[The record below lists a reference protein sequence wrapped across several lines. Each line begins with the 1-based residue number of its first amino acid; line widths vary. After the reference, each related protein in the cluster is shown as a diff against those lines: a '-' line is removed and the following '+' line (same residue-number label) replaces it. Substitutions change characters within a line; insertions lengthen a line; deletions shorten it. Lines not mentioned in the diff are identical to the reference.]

1 MKENSHIYKIIGK
14 YLLRKEQKSEKQEII
29 TWYDSYDLGYSPTEE
44 HIEDT
49 GKSVKQKVFQ
59 SIKNERST
67 LPTLTL
73 WKPIA
78 IAVSFL
84 LVFGLT
90 YSYLSG
96 EKEEMADMKLLSTI
110 SPAKPKA
117 RITLENGE
125 IIDLENL
132 PIDSCIKIDHI
143 EITKNSAG
151 QITYSLSDD
160 APKISG
166 ENIIETPTNANY
178 TLVLP
183 DGTTVLL
190 NVNTKLKYPRSF
202 DNNDR
207 IVELNGEAY
216 FVVANHNQ
224 QKFIV
229 KTQQQTTEV
238 LGTKFNVKAKDNQ
251 ITEVTTLEEGSIRV
265 VNNNTLDTEFIKP
278 GQQVE
283 LNYNNT
289 KIQQVELEPFLAWTK
304 GYFYM
309 DESNI
314 SEVLQ
319 EIADWYD
326 IDIDF
331 TKSKSLTTYKGKI
344 PKNMKLD
351 KLIKLLEHIDL
362 KVKPTVAK
370 DKIKLIVK

>member
-110 SPAKPKA
+110 SPAKPQA

-202 DNNDR
+202 DNDDR

>member
-110 SPAKPKA
+110 SPAKPQA

-202 DNNDR
+202 DNDDR

-351 KLIKLLEHIDL
+351 ELIKLLEHIDL

>member
-29 TWYDSYDLGYSPTEE
+29 TWYDSYDLGNSPTEE
-44 HIEDT
+44 HIEHT

-59 SIKNERST
+59 SIKSERST
-67 LPTLTL
+67 LPTLAL

-78 IAVSFL
+78 IAVSLL

-96 EKEEMADMKLLSTI
+96 EKEKMADMKLLSTI
-110 SPAKPKA
+110 SPATPQA

-143 EITKNSAG
+143 EITKDSAG

-166 ENIIETPTNANY
+166 ENIIETPANANY
-178 TLVLP
+178 TLVLS

-190 NVNTKLKYPRSF
+190 NANTKLKYPRSF
-202 DNNDR
+202 GNNDR

-216 FVVANHNQ
+216 FVVENHNQ

-283 LNYNNT
+283 LNYNDT

>member
-110 SPAKPKA
+110 SPAKPQA

-351 KLIKLLEHIDL
+351 ELIKLLEHIDL